1 MYLSDQDITFFRRN
15 ELLDI
20 APFHEGQVQPSS
32 YDLRL
37 GNLATGIHLGEPL
50 VNQPFDRI
58 YIGQGDFVL
67 LHTEEV
73 VSLSPSVAGEVK
85 GKSSQ
90 ARKGLIVESAGLVD
104 PGFSGQLVLEVTNL
118 SPVPVILV
126 PGDLIAQIV
135 FIQLRTPCLK
145 PYGPDRGSHY
155 QGQTGATPAWN

>member
-1 MYLSDQDITFFRRN
+1 MYLSDQDITFFYKN
-15 ELLDI
+15 DLLGI
-20 APFHEGQVQPSS
+20 WPLREEQIQPSS

-37 GNLATGIHLGEPL
+37 GDRVTGVHLGEP
-50 VNQPFDRI
+50 VVDRPFDKI
-58 YIGQGDFVL
+58 ILTQGDFVL
-67 LHTEEV
+67 LHTEEEV
-73 VSLSPSVAGEVK
+73 WLSNSVAGEVK
-85 GKSSQ
+85 GKSSW

-118 SPVPVILV
+118 SPVPVTMI

-155 QGQTGATPAWN
+155 QNQTGARPAWN